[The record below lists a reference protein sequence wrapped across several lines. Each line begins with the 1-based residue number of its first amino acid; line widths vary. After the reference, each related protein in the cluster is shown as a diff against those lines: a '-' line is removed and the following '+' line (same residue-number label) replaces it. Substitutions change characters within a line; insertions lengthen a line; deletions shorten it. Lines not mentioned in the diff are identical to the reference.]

1 MNGKTRCNKKKL
13 KLKNHKSIQKQI
25 NRVIMEK
32 KNRKVVRKIQEF
44 FRRKGVQPSFQLYGI
59 EVLGK
64 MAIGLFASL
73 LIGTILNSLGGLLSW
88 PFLTQTIWPAARD
101 MTGPCIA
108 AAIAM
113 ALKAPQLVLFAS
125 LIPGYYANQL
135 GGPVGVL
142 VATLFCVEIGKLI
155 SGETPLD
162 IVLTPAIVILVGC
175 GIAYFL
181 ASPLA
186 MMMTQLGRLI
196 MAATALRPV
205 FMGVVVSV
213 LVGMILTLPI
223 SSAALCMMLSLS
235 GLAAGAA
242 TAGCCAQMIGFA
254 VISYRDNGVK
264 GLLAQGLGTSM
275 LQIPNILKN
284 WKIWIPPTVA
294 SAITGPLATTVF
306 AMENSPLGAGMGT
319 AGLVGWIETM
329 RTMSQNGEWSVVFL
343 KLCLVDGVLPALIS
357 FVLYSVMRKKR
368 WIADGDMVLPK

>member
-1 MNGKTRCNKKKL
+1 
-13 KLKNHKSIQKQI
+13 
-25 NRVIMEK
+25 MEK

-329 RTMSQNGEWSVVFL
+329 RTMSQNGAWSVVVL